1 MPIDSSKQNS
11 IRGNSIHDNGGLGI
25 DLLSL
30 LWGGGG
36 SPTDPLRNSYVF
48 GPTPNDP
55 LDSDS
60 GNNERQNF
68 PELSESTWGNSTS
81 VAGQFQGKPLTE
93 IVLDIYASAVTSN
106 GYEGERWLGMTTVTT
121 DVFGLAAFHVTGLGT
136 TTAGEWI
143 TATATDVDGNTSE
156 FSLAIPAT
164 IPPNAAPVAN
174 AGDDQLRHQGEAVT
188 FDASNSH
195 DIDGEITGYL
205 WDFGDGSSYSET
217 QDNAPDGQFGGI
229 TSHTYKDNCAYAVT
243 LE

>member
-1 MPIDSSKQNS
+1 MLRQFMPIDASKQIS

-81 VAGQFQGKPLTE
+81 VAGQFQGQPLTE

-121 DVFGLAAFHVTGLGT
+121 DVFGLAAFHVTGLGM

-164 IPPNAAPVAN
+164 IPPECG
-174 AGDDQLRHQGEAVT
+174 AGGEC
-188 FDASNSH
+188 
-195 DIDGEITGYL
+195 GR
-205 WDFGDGSSYSET
+205 
-217 QDNAPDGQFGGI
+217 
-229 TSHTYKDNCAYAVT
+229 
-243 LE
+243 